1 MSRGF
6 AVSPPLDPVDVADR
20 SDQRKHLA
28 RNYLDSESRFAGT
41 DGRIYRGIIDAY
53 HGETGLPMD
62 RNATAALNSAW
73 AEVMAGHGAAGGGN
87 LTDGRDGSP
96 YAKKQP
102 EVLRRLAAERL
113 FARISQ
119 PIDGRPGVDIDPG
132 EVIVS
137 PYSSTVL
144 LEEAIA
150 TLARPGGVLVCP
162 EGYYKSVAGHIAKF
176 GMRMATSSVTAGGD
190 FRIDPVSLERTLKHH
205 AAQGN
210 LCGVLL
216 TLPGNPVVAD
226 YTVEQL
232 LEIGRVLVAADVPVI
247 CDMSFDLLVEGHIPI
262 ASIVVP
268 TADGPVRLY
277 DRVLSITGNSKA
289 FNAFGPCKLGAA
301 CSGDQQWL
309 ARVRERLR
317 VAFQRET
324 THLARATI
332 EGTSD
337 GYLIRNRVL
346 LRERMDSARR
356 LVAGINAGFG
366 TELLRP
372 LGSRD
377 GMFLTIEF
385 DAGVMSAAAVRSSA
399 DLEDLLLMAAGID
412 CVALD
417 RTGSHRMGVRLNVT
431 TPRRATGEAGPDL
444 VVELFDR
451 IERLLQRIDAGMT
464 YAGALLERRIPA
476 RSPRVSTVGV
486 LRETAA
492 HELRVASTPDDVT
505 ALVRS
510 GLKVVVE
517 QDAGRWARFDDAD
530 YRAAGASVVP
540 GPECVFAVADLVA
553 WVKPPA
559 YDLDTMPTRTG
570 QLLLGFQDP
579 VKRRR
584 SIHRLSQYGV
594 ESVGF
599 EHMPPDLETAHPDP
613 LTAMSRIAGEV
624 AYREGRERLREQ
636 DPDCAVRALIIGCGQ
651 AGLAAIDAA
660 VRCGDPSPA
669 AIGRRA
675 EQRAAASARGANR
688 FLLDPDPDRVADY
701 IRSVRPNLVV
711 CAAGRRGTAAPVL
724 LDRSGLAALPNGAV
738 VVDLT
743 AKSGGNCV
751 VTRVDGTVTLAN
763 NVTVIHRSNFPSA
776 RPDVAS
782 RAYGAAAAIAILGY
796 SAAPRS
802 DGRDV
807 VPSLFEGGAEQGAAI
822 AGIEMSEL

>member
-6 AVSPPLDPVDVADR
+6 AVSPPPDPVDVADR
-20 SDQRKHLA
+20 SDQRKQIA
-28 RNYLDSESRFAGT
+28 RRYLDSESRFPGT
-41 DGRIYRGIIDAY
+41 NGRNYRGIIDAY
-53 HGETGLPMD
+53 HGETGLPRD
-62 RNATAALNSAW
+62 ENATAALNSAW
-73 AEVMAGHGAAGGGN
+73 AEVMGGPDPAGGGN
-87 LTDGRDGSP
+87 LVDLDGAP

-102 EVLRRLAAERL
+102 AILRRLAAERL
-113 FARISQ
+113 FARIAH
-119 PIDGRPGVDIDPG
+119 PIAGMPGVDIDPA

-150 TLARPGGVLVCP
+150 TLARPEGVLVCP

-176 GMRMATSSVTAGGD
+176 GMRMATSEVTADDD
-190 FRIDPVSLERTLKHH
+190 FRIDPVSLELTLKHH
-205 AAQGN
+205 AAEGD

-226 YTVEQL
+226 YTPEQL
-232 LEIGRVLVAADVPVI
+232 VEIGRVLVAAAVPVI
-247 CDMSFDLLVEGHIPI
+247 CDMSFDLLVQGHIPI

-268 TADGPVRLY
+268 TDSGPVRLY

-289 FNAFGPCKLGAA
+289 FNAVGPSKFGAA

-309 ARVRERLR
+309 ARIRERLR

-332 EGTSD
+332 EGTSED
-337 GYLIRNRVL
+337 YLVRNRVL
-346 LRERMDSARR
+346 LRERMDTARR

-385 DAGVMSAAAVRSSA
+385 DAEVMSAAAVRSSA

-417 RTGSHRMGVRLNVT
+417 RTGSDRMGVRLNVT
-431 TPRRATGEAGPDL
+431 TPRRATGEAGPGL
-444 VVELFDR
+444 VAEVFDR
-451 IERLLQRIDAGMT
+451 IERLLQRIDDGMT
-464 YAGALLERRIPA
+464 YSGALLERRIPA

-540 GPECVFAVADLVA
+540 GPEGVFAVADLVA

-579 VKRRR
+579 VQRRR
-584 SIHRLSQYGV
+584 HIRRLRQYGV
-594 ESVGF
+594 ESVAF
-599 EHMPPDLETAHPDP
+599 EHMPPDLETAHLDP
-613 LTAMSRIAGEV
+613 LSAMSRIAGEV
-624 AYREGRERLREQ
+624 AYREGRELRQERSPG
-636 DPDCAVRALIIGCGQ
+636 DPVRALIIGCGQ
-651 AGLAAIDAA
+651 AGLAAVDAA
-660 VRCGDPSPA
+660 VRSADEPPA
-669 AIGRRA
+669 VIGSRA
-675 EQRAAASARGANR
+675 EQRAAASARGVRN
-688 FLLDPDPDRVADY
+688 FLLDPDPGPDLVAEY
-701 IRSVRPNLVV
+701 IRAVRPNLVV
-711 CAAGRRGTAAPVL
+711 CAAGRRGMPAPVL
-724 LDRSGLAALPNGAV
+724 LDRSGLAALPIGAV

-743 AKSGGNCV
+743 AKAGGNCV

-763 NVTVIHRSNFPSA
+763 NVTVMHRSNFPSV
-776 RPDVAS
+776 RPDIAS
-782 RAYGAAAAIAILGY
+782 RAYGAAAATAILGY
-796 SAAPRS
+796 SAATGS
-802 DGRDV
+802 
-807 VPSLFEGGAEQGAAI
+807 GGGC
-822 AGIEMSEL
+822 SR

>member
-1 MSRGF
+1 MSRGV
-6 AVSPPLDPVDVADR
+6 AASQSLDPVDVADR
-20 SDQRKHLA
+20 SDQRKQIA
-28 RNYLDSESRFAGT
+28 RRYLDSDSRFPGT
-41 DGRIYRGIIDAY
+41 NGRSHRGIIDAY

-62 RNATAALNSAW
+62 ENAVAALNNAW

-87 LTDGRDGSP
+87 LTDGRDGTP
-96 YAKKQP
+96 YAKRQP
-102 EVLRRLAAERL
+102 LVLRRLAAERL
-113 FARISQ
+113 FARISR
-119 PIDGRPGVDIDPG
+119 PVAGMPGVDIDPG
-132 EVIVS
+132 EVIVG

-162 EGYYKSVAGHIAKF
+162 EGYYKSVAGHVAKF
-176 GMRMATSSVTAGGD
+176 GLRMAASSVTGDND
-190 FRIDPVSLERTLKHH
+190 FRIDPDSLERTLKSH

-232 LEIGRVLVAADVPVI
+232 VEIGRVLVAAEVPVI

-268 TADGPVRLY
+268 TARGPVRLY

-301 CSGDQQWL
+301 CSGDKVWL
-309 ARVRERLR
+309 ASVRERLR

-324 THLARATI
+324 THLVRATI
-332 EGTSD
+332 EGTSED
-337 GYLIRNRVL
+337 YLIRNRTL
-346 LRERMDSARR
+346 LRERMATARA

-366 TELLRP
+366 TELLRC
-372 LGSRD
+372 LGSQD

-385 DAGVMSAAAVRSSA
+385 DAEVMSAAAVRSSA
-399 DLEDLLLMAAGID
+399 DLEDLLLISAGVD

-417 RTGSHRMGVRLNVT
+417 RTGSRRMGVRLNVT
-431 TPRRATGEAGPDL
+431 TPRRATGEVGPGL
-444 VVELFDR
+444 VPELFDR
-451 IERLLQRIDAGMT
+451 IERLLQRIDDGMT
-464 YAGALLERRIPA
+464 YSGALLERRIPA
-476 RSPRVSTVGV
+476 RSPRVTTVGV

-492 HELRVASTPDDVT
+492 DELRVASTPDDVT

-517 QDAGRWARFDDAD
+517 QDAGRWATFDDAD

-540 GPECVFAVADLVA
+540 GPESVFAAADLIT

-594 ESVGF
+594 ESVAF
-599 EHMPPDLETAHPDP
+599 EHMPPDLETAQLDP
-613 LTAMSRIAGEV
+613 LSAMSRIAGEV
-624 AYREGRERLREQ
+624 AYLEGRGQLRDQ
-636 DPDCAVRALIIGCGQ
+636 DPDCVVCALVIGCGQ

-660 VRCGDPSPA
+660 VRSGDVPPA
-669 AIGRRA
+669 AIGSRV
-675 EQRAAASARGANR
+675 EQRAVAFAHGAKR
-688 FLLDPDPDRVADY
+688 FVLDPDPAMVARC
-701 IRSVRPNLVV
+701 IASVRPNLVV
-711 CAAGRRGTAAPVL
+711 CAAGRRGRPAPVL
-724 LDRSGLAALPNGAV
+724 LDREGLAALPFGTV

-743 AKSGGNCV
+743 AKAGGNCV
-751 VTRVDGTVTLAN
+751 VTRVDDTVTLAN
-763 NVTVIHRSNFPSA
+763 NVTVVSRSNFPSA
-776 RPDVAS
+776 RPDIAS
-782 RAYGAAAAIAILGY
+782 RAYGAAAATAILGY
-796 SAAPRS
+796 SAAT
-802 DGRDV
+802 
-807 VPSLFEGGAEQGAAI
+807 
-822 AGIEMSEL
+822 